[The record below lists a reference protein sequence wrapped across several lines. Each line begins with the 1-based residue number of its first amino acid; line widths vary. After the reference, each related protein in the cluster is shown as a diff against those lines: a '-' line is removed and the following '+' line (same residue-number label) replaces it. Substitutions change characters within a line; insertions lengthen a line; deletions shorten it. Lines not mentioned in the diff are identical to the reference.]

1 MAASAATVPH
11 IGENAREISYDAFSR
26 VPSET
31 AASSS
36 KRLFGPSGAMDYR
49 VVVVNGTAQTAIT
62 VNAAT
67 GDDAAAAALAR
78 HPGQKVAFVGP
89 ATRADGIPALDAET
103 IGA

>member
-1 MAASAATVPH
+1 MPSATATVPH

-26 VPSET
+26 EPSAT

-36 KRLFGPSGAMDYR
+36 KRLFGASGAMDYR
-49 VVVVNGTAQTAIT
+49 VVLVNGSAQSAVT

-67 GDDAAAAALAR
+67 GDDAAAQALAG
-78 HPGQKVAFVGP
+78 HPGQKVAYVGP
-89 ATRADGIPALDAET
+89 ATRADGIPAIDAEA